1 MFITSVRLLKNTHY
15 PNFLSHSLQGWG
27 SLPVCLFMKKDYP
40 NLVTF
45 CARMRFLTKLSL
57 FIEKYFPIPKLLV
70 TCFAWMRLLTNLS
83 LLMRKITQTF
93 CHILCKDKF
102 FHMLHKTSLGALS
115 IKSDSIPIPH
125 QNLNTS
131 ILLTWW
137 TSIPIPIPPKM
148 QTSIPIPIPI
158 LVKTSIPIP
167 GIVCVCK
174 ATYFVKLIWLA

>member
-1 MFITSVRLLKNTHY
+1 MVRFLTSVSLFMGQY
-15 PNFLSHSLQGWG
+15 YFNFLSHYLQGWG
-27 SLPVCLFMKKDYP
+27 SSPV
-40 NLVTF
+40 
-45 CARMRFLTKLSL
+45 SL
-57 FIEKYFPIPKLLV
+57 FIEKNIPIPKLFV
-70 TCFAWMRLLTNLS
+70 TCFAWMRFLTSLS
-83 LLMRKITQTF
+83 LLMKKITQTF

-102 FHMLHKTSLGALS
+102 FHMLYNTFPGALS

-158 LVKTSIPIP
+158 LVKTSIPQYQYQ
-167 GIVCVCK
+167 VLSVS
-174 ATYFVKLIWLA
+174 V